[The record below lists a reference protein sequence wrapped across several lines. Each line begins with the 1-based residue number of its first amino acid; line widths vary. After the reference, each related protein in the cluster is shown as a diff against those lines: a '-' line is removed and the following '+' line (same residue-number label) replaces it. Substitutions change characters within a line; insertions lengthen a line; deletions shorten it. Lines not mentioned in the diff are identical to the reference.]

1 MTQILKDKVVL
12 LTGASRGIGAGI
24 ALELGKQGAIL
35 YGTATSEKG
44 AASITQTLKSNG
56 INGQGLVLNV
66 NNNISIQ
73 NAIDHINE
81 VSEGINILVNNA
93 GITKD
98 TLLMR
103 MKDDDWDDVIN
114 TNLKSVYKLSQ
125 VAIKN
130 MMKARY
136 GRIINISSVVGVTGG
151 AGQVNYSASKAGL
164 IGLTKSLSQEIAT
177 RNITVNCIAPGFI
190 ETPMTEKLDD
200 KRKDAILNSIPMNR
214 IGTPKDLSSAIIFL
228 ASQESSYITGQTLH
242 INGGL
247 YMN

>member
-1 MTQILKDKVVL
+1 MFDLEGKKALI
-12 LTGASRGIGAGI
+12 TGASGGIGKEI
-24 ALELGKQGAIL
+24 AKVLIEHNAEVCISGRNHEELNA
-35 YGTATSEKG
+35 
-44 AASITQTLKSNG
+44 LKESLG
-56 INGQGLVLNV
+56 MKCHVVTCDLSKKDEIIELIKKADEFMGY
-66 NNNISIQ
+66 
-73 NAIDHINE
+73 ID
-81 VSEGINILVNNA
+81 ILVNNA

-98 TLLMR
+98 NIFLR
-103 MKDDDWDDVIN
+103 MSENEWEDVLN
-114 TNLKSVYKLSQ
+114 VNLNSTFNILKLITKGM
-125 VAIKN
+125 VKR
-130 MMKARY
+130 KY

-214 IGTPKDLSSAIIFL
+214 IGKPKDLSSAIIFL
-228 ASQESSYITGQTLH
+228 ASKESSYITGQTLH

>member
-1 MTQILKDKVVL
+1 MFDLEGKKALI
-12 LTGASRGIGAGI
+12 TGASGGIGKEI
-24 ALELGKQGAIL
+24 AKVLIEHNAEVCISGRNHEELNALKKSLGKKCHVVTCDLSKKDEIIELIKKADEFMG
-35 YGTATSEKG
+35 Y
-44 AASITQTLKSNG
+44 
-56 INGQGLVLNV
+56 
-66 NNNISIQ
+66 
-73 NAIDHINE
+73 ID
-81 VSEGINILVNNA
+81 ILVNNA

-98 TLLMR
+98 NIFLR
-103 MKDDDWDDVIN
+103 MSENEWEDVLN
-114 TNLKSVYKLSQ
+114 VNLNSTFNILKLITKGM
-125 VAIKN
+125 VKR
-130 MMKARY
+130 KY

-214 IGTPKDLSSAIIFL
+214 IGKPKDLSSAIVFL

>member
-1 MTQILKDKVVL
+1 LFDLEGKKALI
-12 LTGASRGIGAGI
+12 TGASGGIGKEI
-24 ALELGKQGAIL
+24 AKVLIEHNAEVCISGRNHEELNA
-35 YGTATSEKG
+35 
-44 AASITQTLKSNG
+44 LKKSLG
-56 INGQGLVLNV
+56 MKCHVVTCDLSKKAEIIELIKKADEFMGH
-66 NNNISIQ
+66 
-73 NAIDHINE
+73 ID
-81 VSEGINILVNNA
+81 ILVNNA

-98 TLLMR
+98 NIFLR
-103 MKDDDWDDVIN
+103 MSENEWEDVLN
-114 TNLKSVYKLSQ
+114 VNLNSTFNILKLI
-125 VAIKN
+125 IKG
-130 MMKARY
+130 MVKRKY

-214 IGTPKDLSSAIIFL
+214 IGKPKDLSSAIIFL
-228 ASQESSYITGQTLH
+228 ASKESSYITGQTLH

>member
-1 MTQILKDKVVL
+1 MFNLEGRKALI
-12 LTGASRGIGAGI
+12 TGASGGIGKEI
-24 ALELGKQGAIL
+24 AKVLIEHNAEVCISGRNIEELNALKESLGKKCFIVACDLSKKEEIVELVKKSDDLLGHIDIL
-35 YGTATSEKG
+35 
-44 AASITQTLKSNG
+44 I
-56 INGQGLVLNV
+56 
-66 NNNISIQ
+66 
-73 NAIDHINE
+73 
-81 VSEGINILVNNA
+81 NNA

-98 TLLMR
+98 NIFLR
-103 MKDDDWDDVIN
+103 MSENEWEDVLSV
-114 TNLKSVYKLSQ
+114 NLDSTFSILKLITKGM
-125 VAIKN
+125 VKR
-130 MMKARY
+130 KY
-136 GRIINISSVVGVTGG
+136 GRIINISSIVGVTGG

-190 ETPMTEKLDD
+190 ETPMTEKLEV
-200 KRKDAILNSIPMNR
+200 KRKDAIISSIPMNR

>member
-1 MTQILKDKVVL
+1 MFDLEGKKALI
-12 LTGASRGIGAGI
+12 TGASGGIGKEI
-24 ALELGKQGAIL
+24 AKVLIEHNAEVCISGRNHEELNPLKESLGMKCHV
-35 YGTATSEKG
+35 
-44 AASITQTLKSNG
+44 ITCDLSKKAEIIELIKKADEFMG
-56 INGQGLVLNV
+56 H
-66 NNNISIQ
+66 
-73 NAIDHINE
+73 ID
-81 VSEGINILVNNA
+81 ILVNNA

-98 TLLMR
+98 NIFLR
-103 MKDDDWDDVIN
+103 MSENEWEDVLN
-114 TNLKSVYKLSQ
+114 VNLNSTFNMLKLITKGM
-125 VAIKN
+125 VKR
-130 MMKARY
+130 KY

-214 IGTPKDLSSAIIFL
+214 IGKPKDLSSAIVFL

>member
-1 MTQILKDKVVL
+1 VL
-12 LTGASRGIGAGI
+12 FDLEGKKALITGASGGIGKEI
-24 ALELGKQGAIL
+24 AKVLIEHNAEVCISGRNLEELNALKKSLGEKCYVVACDLSKKDEITELIKKTDDYLGHIDIL
-35 YGTATSEKG
+35 
-44 AASITQTLKSNG
+44 I
-56 INGQGLVLNV
+56 
-66 NNNISIQ
+66 
-73 NAIDHINE
+73 
-81 VSEGINILVNNA
+81 NNA

-98 TLLMR
+98 NIFLR
-103 MKDDDWDDVIN
+103 MSENEWEDVLNIN
-114 TNLKSVYKLSQ
+114 LNSTFSILKLITKGMVKR
-125 VAIKN
+125 K
-130 MMKARY
+130 Y

-200 KRKDAILNSIPMNR
+200 KRKDAILSSIPMNR

>member
-1 MTQILKDKVVL
+1 MFNLEGRKALI
-12 LTGASRGIGAGI
+12 TGASGGIGKEI
-24 ALELGKQGAIL
+24 AKVLIEHNAEVCISGRNIEELNALKESLGKKCFIVACDLSKKEEIVELVKKSDDLLGHIDIL
-35 YGTATSEKG
+35 
-44 AASITQTLKSNG
+44 I
-56 INGQGLVLNV
+56 
-66 NNNISIQ
+66 
-73 NAIDHINE
+73 
-81 VSEGINILVNNA
+81 NNA

-98 TLLMR
+98 NIFLR
-103 MKDDDWDDVIN
+103 MSENEWEDVLSV
-114 TNLKSVYKLSQ
+114 NLNSTFSILKLITKGM
-125 VAIKN
+125 VKR
-130 MMKARY
+130 KY
-136 GRIINISSVVGVTGG
+136 WRIINISSIVGVTGA

-190 ETPMTEKLDD
+190 ETPMTEKLDV
-200 KRKDAILNSIPMNR
+200 KRKDAIISSIPMNR

>member
-1 MTQILKDKVVL
+1 MFDLEGKKALI
-12 LTGASRGIGAGI
+12 TGASGGIGKEI
-24 ALELGKQGAIL
+24 AKVLIEHNAEVCISGRNHEELNALKESLGMKCHV
-35 YGTATSEKG
+35 
-44 AASITQTLKSNG
+44 ITCDLSKKAEIIELIKKADEFMG
-56 INGQGLVLNV
+56 Y
-66 NNNISIQ
+66 
-73 NAIDHINE
+73 ID
-81 VSEGINILVNNA
+81 ILVNNA

-98 TLLMR
+98 NIFLR
-103 MKDDDWDDVIN
+103 MSENEWEDVLN
-114 TNLKSVYKLSQ
+114 VNLNSTFNILKLITKGM
-125 VAIKN
+125 VKR
-130 MMKARY
+130 KY

-214 IGTPKDLSSAIIFL
+214 IGKPKDLSSAIIFL
-228 ASQESSYITGQTLH
+228 ASKESSYITGQTLH

>member
-1 MTQILKDKVVL
+1 LFDLEGKKALI
-12 LTGASRGIGAGI
+12 TGASGGIGKEI
-24 ALELGKQGAIL
+24 AKVLIEHNAEVCISGRNHEELNALKKSLGKKCHVVTCDLSKKDEIIELIKKADEFMG
-35 YGTATSEKG
+35 Y
-44 AASITQTLKSNG
+44 
-56 INGQGLVLNV
+56 
-66 NNNISIQ
+66 
-73 NAIDHINE
+73 ID
-81 VSEGINILVNNA
+81 ILVNNA

-98 TLLMR
+98 NIFLR
-103 MKDDDWDDVIN
+103 MSENEWEDVLN
-114 TNLKSVYKLSQ
+114 VNLNSTFNILKLITKGM
-125 VAIKN
+125 VKR
-130 MMKARY
+130 KY

-214 IGTPKDLSSAIIFL
+214 IGKPKDLSSAIIFL

>member
-1 MTQILKDKVVL
+1 MFDLEGKKALI
-12 LTGASRGIGAGI
+12 TGASGGIGKEI
-24 ALELGKQGAIL
+24 AKVLIEHNAEVCISGRNHEELNALKKSLGKKCHVVTCDLSKKDEII
-35 YGTATSEKG
+35 E
-44 AASITQTLKSNG
+44 
-56 INGQGLVLNV
+56 LVKK
-66 NNNISIQ
+66 
-73 NAIDHINE
+73 ADEFMGYID
-81 VSEGINILVNNA
+81 ILVNNA

-98 TLLMR
+98 NIFLR
-103 MKDDDWDDVIN
+103 MSENEWEDVLN
-114 TNLKSVYKLSQ
+114 VNLNSTFNILKLITKGM
-125 VAIKN
+125 VKR
-130 MMKARY
+130 KY

-214 IGTPKDLSSAIIFL
+214 IGKPKDLSSAIVFL
-228 ASQESSYITGQTLH
+228 ASQESSYMTGQTLH

>member
-1 MTQILKDKVVL
+1 MFNLEGKKALI
-12 LTGASRGIGAGI
+12 TGASGGIGKEI
-24 ALELGKQGAIL
+24 AKVLIEHNAEVCISGRNLEELNALKKSLGEKCYVVACDLSKKDEITELIKKTDDYLGHIDIL
-35 YGTATSEKG
+35 
-44 AASITQTLKSNG
+44 I
-56 INGQGLVLNV
+56 
-66 NNNISIQ
+66 
-73 NAIDHINE
+73 
-81 VSEGINILVNNA
+81 NNA

-98 TLLMR
+98 NIFLR
-103 MKDDDWDDVIN
+103 MSENEWEDVLNIN
-114 TNLKSVYKLSQ
+114 LNSTFSILKLITKGMVKR
-125 VAIKN
+125 K
-130 MMKARY
+130 Y

-200 KRKDAILNSIPMNR
+200 KRKDAILSSIPMNR

>member
-1 MTQILKDKVVL
+1 LFDLEGKKALI
-12 LTGASRGIGAGI
+12 TGASGGIGKEI
-24 ALELGKQGAIL
+24 AKVLIEHNAEVCISGRNHEELNA
-35 YGTATSEKG
+35 
-44 AASITQTLKSNG
+44 LKKSLG
-56 INGQGLVLNV
+56 MKCHVVTCDLSKKDEIIELIKKADEFMGY
-66 NNNISIQ
+66 
-73 NAIDHINE
+73 ID
-81 VSEGINILVNNA
+81 ILVNNA

-98 TLLMR
+98 NIFLR
-103 MKDDDWDDVIN
+103 MSENEWEDVLN
-114 TNLKSVYKLSQ
+114 VNLNSTFNILKLITKGM
-125 VAIKN
+125 VKR
-130 MMKARY
+130 KY

-214 IGTPKDLSSAIIFL
+214 IGEPKDLSSAIIFL
-228 ASQESSYITGQTLH
+228 ASKESSYITGQTLH

>member
-1 MTQILKDKVVL
+1 MFDLEGKKALI
-12 LTGASRGIGAGI
+12 TGASGGIGKEI
-24 ALELGKQGAIL
+24 AKVLIEHNAEVCISGRNHEELNALKKSLGKKCHVVTCDLSKKDEIIELIKKADEFMG
-35 YGTATSEKG
+35 Y
-44 AASITQTLKSNG
+44 
-56 INGQGLVLNV
+56 
-66 NNNISIQ
+66 
-73 NAIDHINE
+73 ID
-81 VSEGINILVNNA
+81 ILVNNA

-98 TLLMR
+98 NIFLR
-103 MKDDDWDDVIN
+103 MSENEWEDVLN
-114 TNLKSVYKLSQ
+114 VNLNSTFSILKLITKGM
-125 VAIKN
+125 VKR
-130 MMKARY
+130 RY

-214 IGTPKDLSSAIIFL
+214 IGKPKDLSSAIIFL